1 MKKKIKHL
9 WLIFIGADK
18 KRNVNSSFFSFI
30 STNKNVFFHNFFDD
44 KIIFGWVSC
53 EMTVNVIKVAKIL
66 RFFNEREKCNVRFK
80 PKNNKIFTFWMC
92 KMRKH
97 HSMSN
102 FSHSFSRKVFF
113 LMEIVAHTR
122 LVWNDNNQIEK
133 TQRFF
138 CCNCIKLRTK
148 KKSFGSVCSKWFSS
162 AQQHKL
168 NLIIYACTAAMNN
181 FRLQIKLKSV

>member
-1 MKKKIKHL
+1 MLSKLQKFYDFSMKE
-9 WLIFIGADK
+9 
-18 KRNVNSSFFSFI
+18 RNAMFASNQ
-30 STNKNVFFHNFFDD
+30 
-44 KIIFGWVSC
+44 
-53 EMTVNVIKVAKIL
+53 
-66 RFFNEREKCNVRFK
+66 
-80 PKNNKIFTFWMC
+80 KNNKIFTFWMC

-133 TQRFF
+133 TQRFC